1 MPDENKVSPVK
12 NFFAGGFGGM
22 CLVASGHPLDT
33 IKVSKANQSKS
44 TVQYRI
50 N

>member
-1 MPDENKVSPVK
+1 MSDNKVSPVK

-33 IKVSKANQSKS
+33 IKVN
-44 TVQYRI
+44 TTIYNMYI
-50 N
+50 FI

>member
-1 MPDENKVSPVK
+1 MSDNKVSPTK

-33 IKVSKANQSKS
+33 IKVCS
-44 TVQYRI
+44 YFI
-50 N
+50 